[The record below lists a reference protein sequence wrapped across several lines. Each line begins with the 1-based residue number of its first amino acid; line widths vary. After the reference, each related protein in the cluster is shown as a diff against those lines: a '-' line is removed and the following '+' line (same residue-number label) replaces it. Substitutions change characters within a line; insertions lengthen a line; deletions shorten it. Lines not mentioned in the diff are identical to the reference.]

1 MSEIED
7 VARELVEAYTEFGL
21 KAATA
26 ESCTGGMVAAA
37 ITSVAGS
44 SAMFD
49 RGFVT
54 YSNEAKI
61 GMLSVPEMMISQ
73 HGAVSREVARS
84 MAEGCLRHSNADAV
98 VSITGI
104 AGPAGGSGDKPVGLV
119 WFGVAK
125 DDILFTEREVFHG
138 DRSAIRNAA
147 TLHALR
153 LLLGV
158 AS

>member
-7 VARELVEAYTEFGL
+7 VARALVEAYREHRL
-21 KAATA
+21 MAVTA

-37 ITSVAGS
+37 ITSISGS
-44 SAMFD
+44 SEMFD

-54 YSNEAKI
+54 YSNEAKTE
-61 GMLSVPEMMISQ
+61 MLGVPPFLIAQ
-73 HGAVSREVARS
+73 HGAVSREVARA
-84 MAEGCLRHSNADAV
+84 MAEGCLRHGTGDAAV
-98 VSITGI
+98 AITGI
-104 AGPAGGSGDKPVGLV
+104 AGPTGGSEEKPLGLV

-125 DDILFTEREVFHG
+125 GDILFTEREVFHG
-138 DRSAIRNAA
+138 DRAQVREAA

-158 AS
+158 TA